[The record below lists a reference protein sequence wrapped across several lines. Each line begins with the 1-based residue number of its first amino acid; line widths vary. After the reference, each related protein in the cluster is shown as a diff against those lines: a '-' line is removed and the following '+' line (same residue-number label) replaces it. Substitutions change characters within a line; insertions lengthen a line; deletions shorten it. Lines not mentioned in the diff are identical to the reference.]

1 MFVLCSWGEGSPH
14 HREHELSKCNFF
26 NYYIK
31 NSREGDRLAAMVY
44 KVMGEFQKG
53 NFTEKINKLLNKY
66 KFIYKD
72 GVLFLALQK
81 YMPGKT
87 KQETE
92 QDCLRE
98 LRGIFVPETDFW
110 VSQIDETNLSREE
123 QSVRDWCRDRLVDL
137 DRQRYEV
144 ERQEKLQATWMAM
157 ENMELI
163 LQAEIE
169 CRRKVGAGKKES
181 KAPRKPSGGYDL
193 KGKEG

>member
-1 MFVLCSWGEGSPH
+1 MQERG
-14 HREHELSKCNFF
+14 
-26 NYYIK
+26 
-31 NSREGDRLAAMVY
+31 RLAAMVY

-53 NFTEKINKLLNKY
+53 DFTEKINKLLNKY

-92 QDCLRE
+92 QECLRE
-98 LRGIFVPETDFW
+98 LRGIFIPETDFW
-110 VSQIDETNLSREE
+110 VSQLDETNLGREE

-144 ERQEKLQATWMAM
+144 EQQEKLRATWMAM
-157 ENMELI
+157 DKMEML
-163 LQAEIE
+163 LQAEME
-169 CRRKVGAGKKES
+169 RRRRVGARK
-181 KAPRKPSGGYDL
+181 KPSRAPQRAQESCKL